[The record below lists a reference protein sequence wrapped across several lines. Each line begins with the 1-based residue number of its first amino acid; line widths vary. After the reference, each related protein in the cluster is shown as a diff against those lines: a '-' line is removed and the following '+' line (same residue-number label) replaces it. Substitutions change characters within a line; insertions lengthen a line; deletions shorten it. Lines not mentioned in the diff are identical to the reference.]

1 MLMAKSRRSRKRR
14 NKSSSGVGTALT
26 VIGAMA
32 ILIALVGAGVF
43 LTMNT
48 EKEVALDKN
57 SLCPKKG
64 ARGTVA
70 VLMDTTDELALVTK
84 NEVKDKILE
93 IQRTLPRFYQV
104 SVYTLN
110 ETGLND
116 KPVASICNPGRLD
129 QRDELAQQGLTANPV
144 LIERKYGEFESAI
157 LSAIDSVFE
166 KEFSAKQSPLLA
178 SLQELSGVIPKPVD
192 IDDAVYLAGKNK
204 IVFVTDFLEHTDI
217 FSNYRSGLNF
227 EEFQKSR
234 ATEKF
239 GKSYNN
245 VEFELLMVRR
255 NIEQFST
262 LDLARFWA
270 RVFKQEFKANIRSLK
285 ILSGEI

>member
-1 MLMAKSRRSRKRR
+1 MLMAKSRRSRKKRK
-14 NKSSSGVGTALT
+14 KSSSSIGTALS
-26 VIGAMA
+26 VIGAFA
-32 ILIALVGAGVF
+32 VLIALVGAGVF
-43 LTMNT
+43 LSMNT
-48 EKEVALDKN
+48 EKEISLDKD
-57 SLCPKKG
+57 SLCPKTG
-64 ARGTVA
+64 VRGTVA
-70 VLMDTTDELALVTK
+70 VLLDTTDELALVTK

-93 IQRTLPRFYQV
+93 IQKTLPRFYQV
-104 SVYTLN
+104 SVYTLD
-110 ETGLND
+110 ETGLNE

-144 LIERKYGEFESAI
+144 LIERKYGEFESVI
-157 LSAIDSVFE
+157 FIAIDRVFE
-166 KEFSAKQSPLLA
+166 KEFGAKQSPLLA
-178 SLQELSGVIPKPVD
+178 SLQELSVVIPNPID
-192 IDDAVYLAGKNK
+192 IDDDLYFAGKNK
-204 IVFVTDFLEHTDI
+204 IVFITDFLEHTEI

-262 LDLARFWA
+262 LDLAKFWA
-270 RVFKQEFKANIRSLK
+270 KVFKQEFKANIRSLK

>member
-1 MLMAKSRRSRKRR
+1 MAKSRRSRKKR
-14 NKSSSGVGTALT
+14 NKSSSGIGTSLT

-32 ILIALVGAGVF
+32 LLIALVGAGVF
-43 LTMNT
+43 LIINT
-48 EKEVALDKN
+48 EKEVALDKD
-57 SLCPKKG
+57 SLCPKTG

-70 VLMDTTDELALVTK
+70 VLLDTTDELALVTK
-84 NEVKDKILE
+84 NEIKDKILE

-110 ETGLND
+110 ETGLNE

-129 QRDELAQQGLTANPV
+129 QRDKLAQQGLTANPI
-144 LIERKYGEFESAI
+144 LIERKYDEFESAI
-157 LSAIDSVFE
+157 LIAIDSVFE
-166 KEFSAKQSPLLA
+166 KQFGATQSPLLA
-178 SLQELSGVIPKPVD
+178 SLQELSVVIPKPID
-192 IDDAVYLAGKNK
+192 IDDELYSAGRNK
-204 IVFVTDFLEHTDI
+204 IVFVTDFLEHTEI

-245 VEFELLMVRR
+245 LEFELLMVRR
-255 NIEQFST
+255 NIEQFTT
-262 LDLARFWA
+262 LDLAKFWA
-270 RVFKQEFKANIRSLK
+270 KVFKQEFKANIRSLK

>member
-1 MLMAKSRRSRKRR
+1 MAKSRSSRKKR
-14 NKSSSGVGTALT
+14 NKSSSGIGTALT

-32 ILIALVGAGVF
+32 LLIALVGAGVF
-43 LTMNT
+43 LTINT
-48 EKEVALDKN
+48 EKEVALDKD
-57 SLCPKKG
+57 SLCPKTG

-70 VLMDTTDELALVTK
+70 VLLDTTDELALVTK

-110 ETGLND
+110 ETGLNE

-129 QRDELAQQGLTANPV
+129 QRDKLAQQGLTANPI
-144 LIERKYGEFESAI
+144 LIERKYNEFESAI
-157 LSAIDSVFE
+157 LIAIDSVFE
-166 KEFSAKQSPLLA
+166 KQFGATQSPLLA
-178 SLQELSGVIPKPVD
+178 SLQELSVVIPKPID
-192 IDDAVYLAGKNK
+192 IDDELYFAGRNK
-204 IVFVTDFLEHTDI
+204 IVFVTDFLEHTEI

-245 VEFELLMVRR
+245 LEFELLMVRR
-255 NIEQFST
+255 NIEQFTT
-262 LDLARFWA
+262 LDLAKFWA
-270 RVFKQEFKANIRSLK
+270 KVFKQEFKANIRSLK